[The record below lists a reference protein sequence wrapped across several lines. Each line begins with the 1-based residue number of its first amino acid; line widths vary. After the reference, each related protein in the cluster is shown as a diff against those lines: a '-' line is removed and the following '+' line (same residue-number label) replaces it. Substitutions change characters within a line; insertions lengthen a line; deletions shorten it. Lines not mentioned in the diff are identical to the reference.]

1 MPWRSKLWNL
11 TGDPRSG
18 WAVVATGV
26 SEEERASM
34 LKPSGWHCCVA
45 ESCGTALLVFLGCGA
60 VHVAVLTGELVGLW
74 QVGIVWGLAIMLAI
88 AITGPV
94 SGAHLNPAITLALA
108 LTGRF
113 DRKLV
118 PSYLVAQFAG
128 AIAAAAVLFT
138 LFGPLLD
145 EREKQ
150 LGVARG
156 GPGSELTAMCYGEY
170 YPNPG
175 LMQRM
180 AGRYDPSLADRH
192 YRLVSTPVA
201 FLAEFLGTAL
211 LGAVILA
218 VTAAGRNDPSS
229 RLAPVLI
236 GLTVTALIAV
246 LAPLTQA
253 CFNPARDLGPRL
265 FAALAG
271 WGSQALPGPR
281 GWEML
286 LVYAVAPVLGALCGM
301 QFYAR
306 WFEAHAASNPP
317 PGN

>member
-1 MPWRSKLWNL
+1 
-11 TGDPRSG
+11 
-18 WAVVATGV
+18 
-26 SEEERASM
+26 
-34 LKPSGWHCCVA
+34 
-45 ESCGTALLVFLGCGA
+45 
-60 VHVAVLTGELVGLW
+60 
-74 QVGIVWGLAIMLAI
+74 
-88 AITGPV
+88 
-94 SGAHLNPAITLALA
+94 
-108 LTGRF
+108 
-113 DRKLV
+113 
-118 PSYLVAQFAG
+118 
-128 AIAAAAVLFT
+128 

-175 LMQRM
+175 LMHRL
-180 AGRYDPSLADRH
+180 AGRYDPGLAARH

-218 VTAAGRNDPSS
+218 VTAPGRDDPPAK
-229 RLAPVLI
+229 LAPVLI

-265 FAALAG
+265 FAAVAG
-271 WGSQALPGPR
+271 WGPQALPGPR

-286 LVYAVAPVLGALCGM
+286 WVYGVAPVLGAWCGM
-301 QFYAR
+301 QFYLR
-306 WFEAHAASNPP
+306 WFEPAAGPTQPP
-317 PGN
+317 S